1 MNHTSIFHS
10 CMGMRGLAF
19 LKSRFGRI
27 YPFSSIRIVF
37 TTAAIPLPPS
47 KCPIFDLTE
56 PTFSGSSEFRP
67 GENTVEREPASI
79 GSPAAVPVPC
89 ASTYVVST
97 GKRDARRLTI
107 LVCSGVADHGTYG
120 IARLERFVEALEHET
135 GDALSSAKSI
145 AALIIGITAPI
156 GREESAIV
164 SVPCGG

>member
-1 MNHTSIFHS
+1 
-10 CMGMRGLAF
+10 MRLHVRR
-19 LKSRFGRI
+19 LGRVD
-27 YPFSSIRIVF
+27 SSSPVQ
-37 TTAAIPLPPS
+37 AIDQLDLSLP
-47 KCPIFDLTE
+47 
-56 PTFSGSSEFRP
+56 
-67 GENTVEREPASI
+67 
-79 GSPAAVPVPC
+79 
-89 ASTYVVST
+89 T